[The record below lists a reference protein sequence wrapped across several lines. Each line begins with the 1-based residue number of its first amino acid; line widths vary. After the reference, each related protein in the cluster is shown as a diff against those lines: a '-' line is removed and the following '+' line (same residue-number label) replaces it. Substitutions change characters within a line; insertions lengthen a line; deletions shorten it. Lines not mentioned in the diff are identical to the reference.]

1 MINLK
6 VIPKTRKRNGFLKH
20 GTERKFPKIRSDF
33 KKRSLKYGK
42 SNGTFRKKYYRKKKN
57 SSANAF

>member
-6 VIPKTRKRNGFLKH
+6 VIPKTRKRNGFLNH

-33 KKRSLKYGK
+33 NFTKKG
-42 SNGTFRKKYYRKKKN
+42 
-57 SSANAF
+57 A